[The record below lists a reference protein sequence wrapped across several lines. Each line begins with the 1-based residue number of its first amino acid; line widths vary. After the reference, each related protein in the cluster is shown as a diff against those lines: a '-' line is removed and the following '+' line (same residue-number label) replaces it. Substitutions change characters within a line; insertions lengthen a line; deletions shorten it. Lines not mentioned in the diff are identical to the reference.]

1 MKLSE
6 VPISPLWN
14 EKKRDE
20 NEELEEGLKYNE

>member
-14 EKKRDE
+14 EKSKRYE
-20 NEELEEGLKYNE
+20 NEELEEGLKI